1 LKVLEKYIMGLAGE
15 KDVRDANRRTFRL
28 SQYKY
33 YYGEPEKMVEE
44 LYINNVD
51 GKK

>member
-1 LKVLEKYIMGLAGE
+1 MGLAGA
-15 KDVRDANRRTFRL
+15 KDVREANKKTFKL
-28 SQYKY
+28 HQYKY
-33 YYGEPEKMVEE
+33 YYGEPEKMVED